1 MAFPN
6 GYFRFSFRDFVIAIV
21 SRETWWFIGVVGCCG
36 FVVFESGWCFTWNIG
51 FALRRPK
58 DVNVF
63 HVKRSRMV
71 ELSWGW
77 CFTWNISPAYFYG
90 WLWWWLMGRS
100 GGVLWWFFSVW
111 ISYICSPSEG
121 TGILEITISFMAT
134 DRCFTW
140 NTVFWKSTQRVGKLI
155 YTNRWELERACHRAC
170 FSLLLKVV
178 MRVNTLGGW
187 TAVPSNWMSLIASC
201 FCWCFTWNVVGWGWF
216 WGVAP
221 LPY

>member
-1 MAFPN
+1 
-6 GYFRFSFRDFVIAIV
+6 
-21 SRETWWFIGVVGCCG
+21 
-36 FVVFESGWCFTWNIG
+36 
-51 FALRRPK
+51 
-58 DVNVF
+58 
-63 HVKRSRMV
+63 
-71 ELSWGW
+71 
-77 CFTWNISPAYFYG
+77 
-90 WLWWWLMGRS
+90 MGRS

-134 DRCFTW
+134 CRCFTW
-140 NTVFWKSTQRVGKLI
+140 NIVFWKSIQRVGKLI

-201 FCWCFTWNVVGWGWF
+201 FCWCFTWNIVGWGWF

-221 LPY
+221 LPSPTSCCEDWCFTWNHSANGKNPSRRPVMFHVEHRHFYKQYSPHLQSCFVESISVAPHV